1 MSEDNRQKDEYTYQ
15 MPTLELRFFSLNTAN
30 TTKRTASKAQRMMAV
45 ILVGF
50 RSQRYAPIRSTQ
62 SVMGL
67 HVAVRHSSV
76 SVSHHSP
83 SDTGILFGVN
93 T

>member
-1 MSEDNRQKDEYTYQ
+1 MSEDKRQKEKYTYQ
-15 MPTLELRFFSLNTAN
+15 RPTLELRFFSLNTAN
-30 TTKRTASKAQRMMAV
+30 TTKRTASKEQRMMAV
-45 ILVGF
+45 IFVGLG
-50 RSQRYAPIRSTQ
+50 SQRYAPIRSTQ

-83 SDTGILFGVN
+83 SDTYIFLGVN
-93 T
+93 K